1 MAGLM
6 VTEKERGKARMA
18 VRIDQRIEA
27 IGPKHATLLERVQR
41 ETHEARREPL
51 LDTIRLAGSTAPIK
65 PLWSKVKERLGDGP
79 RPTRLERQTLSLES
93 AKED

>member
-1 MAGLM
+1 MAERM
-6 VTEKERGKARMA
+6 VTEKERWKARMA

-41 ETHEARREPL
+41 ETHEAGREPL
-51 LDTIRLAGSTAPIK
+51 PVTIRLACSTAPIK
-65 PLWSKVKERLGDGP
+65 PLRSKVKERLGDG
-79 RPTRLERQTLSLES
+79 PTRLERQTLSLEP

>member
-1 MAGLM
+1 MAGRM
-6 VTEKERGKARMA
+6 VTEKERGTARMA
-18 VRIDQRIEA
+18 VRIDPRIEA
-27 IGPKHATLLERVQR
+27 IGPKHATLFERVQR
-41 ETHEARREPL
+41 AAHEARRELL

-79 RPTRLERQTLSLES
+79 TRLERQTLSLEP